1 MTDNNPQL
9 PELHIELTGLV
20 KASNFDA
27 FKSQAIAVFKNI
39 NTDLQSDDDF
49 ADAEQ
54 TAKWCKGVEDK
65 LKTAKEKALGQTAS
79 IDELF
84 RTIDEISEQARQARL
99 TLERSVKVQKE
110 TVKTA
115 MVEGYAT
122 KLIEYTHS
130 LNKRLKGNYLSAN
143 AQIFDE
149 AIKGKK
155 TIGGMKTACE
165 ESLVSE
171 KLSMNDVANRIE
183 ININTMVGDGFDHR
197 HLMPDIQ
204 TVATKEAEVFAAIL
218 NKRIDEE
225 RIRKEAEVERIRAE
239 ERAKAERDAQ
249 HQARLEQAQREA
261 DERQQREKAIRE
273 SAQEVNENIALQAPS
288 KQPGDRQVKKN
299 AQPES
304 PFSEISPNR
313 KEAAKTLVIRD
324 DVSAFMSTRDFGDDT
339 MLVRYVLVEFRKF
352 VDAIDACLVRERQ
365 AELNG

>member
-39 NTDLQSDDDF
+39 NTDLQTDDDF

-84 RTIDEISEQARQARL
+84 RTIDEISEQARQTRL
-99 TLERSVKVQKE
+99 TLEKSVKVQKE
-110 TVKTA
+110 NVKTA
-115 MVEGYAT
+115 MVQGYT
-122 KLIEYTHS
+122 TRLIEYTHS

-143 AQIFDE
+143 TKIFDE

-165 ESLVSE
+165 TLLASE
-171 KLSMNDVANRIE
+171 KLSMNEVADLIE
-183 ININTMVGDGFDHR
+183 ININSLVGDGFDHR

-204 TVATKEAEVFAAIL
+204 TVATKEAEVFAGIL
-218 NKRIDEE
+218 KDRIDEE

-249 HQARLEQAQREA
+249 EKASMEQAHREA
-261 DERQQREKAIRE
+261 EKREQREKAMRE
-273 SAQEVNENIALQAPS
+273 FEQEVKAKIALQASS
-288 KQPGDRQVKKN
+288 KQAGDQQVIKTV
-299 AQPES
+299 QPEN
-304 PFSEISPNR
+304 PVSESSQNR
-313 KEAAKTLVIRD
+313 KESSKTLGIRD

-339 MLVRYVLVEFRKF
+339 MLVRYVLVEFKKF